1 MVGVKR
7 DCFMTPND
15 FQRIAIAR
23 ALVKNPSI
31 LVLDEAT
38 SALDAESEAIVQ
50 SALDD
55 ATKGRTVLVIA
66 HRLSTIRNADVI
78 AVMGAG
84 GRIAEKGTHQEL
96 IRRGGMYA
104 ELMRQQEREKEREE
118 GAKQRHGQEGA

>member
-1 MVGVKR
+1 M
-7 DCFMTPND
+7 

-55 ATKGRTVLVIA
+55 ASKGRTVLVIA

-84 GRIAEKGTHQEL
+84 GWISEKGTHQEL
-96 IRRGGMYA
+96 MRRGGMYA
-104 ELMRQQEREKEREE
+104 ELMKQQEREEE
-118 GAKQRHGQEGA
+118 VKHGYGQEGG

>member
-1 MVGVKR
+1 
-7 DCFMTPND
+7 MTQND

-84 GRIAEKGTHQEL
+84 GRITEKGTHQEL

-118 GAKQRHGQEGA
+118 GVKQRHGQEGA

>member
-1 MVGVKR
+1 M
-7 DCFMTPND
+7 

-55 ATKGRTVLVIA
+55 ASKGRTVLVIA
-66 HRLSTIRNADVI
+66 HRLSTIRNADMI

-84 GRIAEKGTHQEL
+84 GRISEKGTHQEL
-96 IRRGGMYA
+96 MRRFGMYA
-104 ELMRQQEREKEREE
+104 ELMKQQEREEE
-118 GAKQRHGQEGA
+118 VKHGYGQEGG

>member
-1 MVGVKR
+1 ML
-7 DCFMTPND
+7 
-15 FQRIAIAR
+15 QRIAIAR

-55 ATKGRTVLVIA
+55 ASKGRTVLVIA
-66 HRLSTIRNADVI
+66 HRLSTIRNANVI

-84 GRIAEKGTHQEL
+84 GTISERGTHQEL
-96 IRRGGMYA
+96 MRRGGMYA
-104 ELMRQQEREKEREE
+104 DLMKQQEREEE
-118 GAKQRHGQEGA
+118 EVVNQGHGQEGG

>member
-1 MVGVKR
+1 MSSEWALKNSISSCVEVL
-7 DCFMTPND
+7 
-15 FQRIAIAR
+15 QRIAIAR

-55 ATKGRTVLVIA
+55 ASKGRTVLVIA

-84 GRIAEKGTHQEL
+84 GRISEKGTHQEL
-96 IRRGGMYA
+96 MRRGGMYA
-104 ELMRQQEREKEREE
+104 ELMKQQEREEEVGNKKYGKE
-118 GAKQRHGQEGA
+118 GG